1 MSLSISGGHGS
12 QALCRT
18 HTSHTRHRVS
28 RLQKNVSDAE
38 LKVLKDEKSGV
49 FFCYIDLI
57 RCRIVAEH
65 FM

>member
-1 MSLSISGGHGS
+1 MSLSISVRRGS
-12 QALCRT
+12 QALCCT
-18 HTSHTRHRVS
+18 HTSHTRHHVS
-28 RLQKNVSDAE
+28 RLRKKIRDVQ

-49 FFCYIDLI
+49 FFCYIDRI

>member
-1 MSLSISGGHGS
+1 MSLSISGGLGS
-12 QALCRT
+12 QALCCT
-18 HTSHTRHRVS
+18 HTSHTRHLVS
-28 RLQKNVSDAE
+28 RLHKNVRGVQ

-49 FFCYIDLI
+49 FFCYIDHI